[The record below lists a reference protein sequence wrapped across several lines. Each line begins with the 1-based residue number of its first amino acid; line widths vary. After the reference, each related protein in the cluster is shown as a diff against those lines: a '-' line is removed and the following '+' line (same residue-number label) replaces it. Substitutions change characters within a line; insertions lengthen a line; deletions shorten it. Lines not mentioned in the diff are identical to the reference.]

1 MLANNNLRSKILLKL
16 ELGKDITWINRKGI
30 IFWGTAIQKKCVILS
45 FSTILINHR
54 WKGAAPNFI
63 IATSK
68 RTSWNNKPL
77 HKEITKATELNA
89 WNIKY
94 FTTCEFLKLC
104 WCRNKTIINL
114 NILISMLN
122 QIIIKE
128 FEVSL
133 NKMLK
138 IFIKNAKIVKKGEI
152 LRFITWTSYAFL
164 NLQFSTLSFQVKHYL
179 NGNF

>member
-1 MLANNNLRSKILLKL
+1 
-16 ELGKDITWINRKGI
+16 
-30 IFWGTAIQKKCVILS
+30 
-45 FSTILINHR
+45 
-54 WKGAAPNFI
+54 
-63 IATSK
+63 
-68 RTSWNNKPL
+68 
-77 HKEITKATELNA
+77 
-89 WNIKY
+89 
-94 FTTCEFLKLC
+94 
-104 WCRNKTIINL
+104 
-114 NILISMLN
+114 MLN

-128 FEVSL
+128 FEVNL